1 MSSADRGLALELAY
15 GIVRWEKTLEWL
27 IDQKTRERPDK
38 PALQVLLRLG
48 LYQLFWLDRIPDH
61 AAVNETVE
69 LSKRMGFKSQAG
81 FINAVLRGFLRE
93 RDATRQKLA
102 ELREREPAKGYSH
115 PDWLYARWRE
125 RFGETDTRRL
135 MEWNNLPPPTFAR
148 LNTLKTDAPKLIE
161 AWGREGVQFRP
172 CQFDWVPENLMF
184 ELVAHPSLT
193 TLRSFQDGWFY
204 VQDPSTLLSVHELD
218 PKPG

>member
-69 LSKRMGFKSQAG
+69 LAKRLGFKSQAG

-93 RDATRQKLA
+93 RDATRQKV
-102 ELREREPAKGYSH
+102 EEVRQRDPAMGFSH
-115 PDWLYARWRE
+115 PQWLYERWRE
-125 RFGETDTRRL
+125 RWGEADTRRL
-135 MEWNNLPPPTFAR
+135 MDWNNQPPPILAR
-148 LNTLKTDAPKLIE
+148 LNTLKTDAQKLTE
-161 AWGREGVQFRP
+161 A
-172 CQFDWVPENLMF
+172 
-184 ELVAHPSLT
+184 
-193 TLRSFQDGWFY
+193 
-204 VQDPSTLLSVHELD
+204 
-218 PKPG
+218 